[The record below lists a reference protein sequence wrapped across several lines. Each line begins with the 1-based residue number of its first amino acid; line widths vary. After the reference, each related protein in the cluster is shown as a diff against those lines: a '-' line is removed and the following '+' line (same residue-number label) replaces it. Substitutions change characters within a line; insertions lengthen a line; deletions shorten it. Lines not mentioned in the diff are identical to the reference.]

1 MRRTDRKKDLIIKDK
16 GENVARQKVE
26 GMLTLQPEIMQAMIA
41 GDRKPY
47 MVAALVPDPEWCARS
62 GDPCNFANLAHDHD
76 YRAAL
81 GAAVERVNKDL
92 SQIER
97 IRRFIIADEPF
108 SIENEQLTP
117 SMKIRRHILRQV
129 YGDRLDALYKG
140 CAASPRRRRR
150 APRSNRRA
158 QR

>member
-1 MRRTDRKKDLIIKDK
+1 
-16 GENVARQKVE
+16 
-26 GMLTLQPEIMQAMIA
+26 
-41 GDRKPY
+41 

-108 SIENEQLTP
+108 SIENEQLRSEEHT
-117 SMKIRRHILRQV
+117 SELQSLMRISYAVFCLKKNKYHKLQISYNQLLTTNNKI
-129 YGDRLDALYKG
+129 
-140 CAASPRRRRR
+140 
-150 APRSNRRA
+150 
-158 QR
+158 

>member
-47 MVAALVPDPEWCARS
+47 MVAALVPAPEWCARS

-81 GAAVERVNKDL
+81 GAAVERVHKAP
-92 SQIER
+92 SQIDR
-97 IRRFIIADEPF
+97 ISLLLSAADPF
-108 SIENEQLTP
+108 AIHHEHITP
-117 SMKIRRHILRQV
+117 YTTIPPPSTTKV
-129 YGDRLDALYKG
+129 P
-140 CAASPRRRRR
+140 ST
-150 APRSNRRA
+150 
-158 QR
+158 